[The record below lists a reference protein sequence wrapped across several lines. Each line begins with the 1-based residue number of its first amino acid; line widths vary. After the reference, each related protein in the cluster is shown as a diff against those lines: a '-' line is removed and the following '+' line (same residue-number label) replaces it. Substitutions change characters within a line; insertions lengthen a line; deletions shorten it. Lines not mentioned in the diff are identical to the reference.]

1 MTDTLPISQKP
12 SLVSPG
18 AIIGQ
23 GIVALLAFVLFWQ
36 TAGSTSVFPPGDPG
50 FLYMIWK
57 AGIILPLHEAG
68 HLIFTPLGYALTIF
82 GGSFWQVAFP
92 LILVVVALR
101 QHSFWW
107 TVYLTLTGVHLI
119 DLTPYIFDAPFRS
132 LPLITR
138 NKHTHDWGN
147 LLNHFQAQ
155 HQAEFLANIAFY
167 GGILTALAGTG
178 MSVYFLARQIWPKS
192 PELSSMI
199 RRPLRPRRQVKR

>member
-1 MTDTLPISQKP
+1 MKLKQPDQIP
-12 SLVSPG
+12 SSVSTAHSFG
-18 AIIGQ
+18 RGS
-23 GIVALLAFVLFWQ
+23 VVLLSLILTWQ
-36 TAGSTSVFPPGDPG
+36 TISSTSIFPPGDPG

-57 AGIILPLHEAG
+57 AGVILPLHEAG

-92 LILVVVALR
+92 LMLLVVALR
-101 QHSFWW
+101 QGSFWW

-132 LPLITR
+132 LPLITG

-155 HQAEFLANIAFY
+155 HHAERLADLAFY
-167 GGILTALAGTG
+167 GGAFAAIAGLG
-178 MSVYFLARQIWPKS
+178 MSVFFIARGLWPNAFTWQLARLTPVPNK
-192 PELSSMI
+192 
-199 RRPLRPRRQVKR
+199 RRAKR